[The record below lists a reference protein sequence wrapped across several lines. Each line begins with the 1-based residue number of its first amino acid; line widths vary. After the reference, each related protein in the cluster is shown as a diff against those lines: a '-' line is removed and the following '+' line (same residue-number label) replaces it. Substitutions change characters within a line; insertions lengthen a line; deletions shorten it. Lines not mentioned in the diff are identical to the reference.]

1 MYERI
6 SACIVSNFIQIT
18 KKEFINILKN
28 SENEI
33 LYTNLSLLE
42 AGCTKIMKALY
53 DGNFEV
59 KNGRRCTG
67 ANSNSLTFGNGSKL
81 YFDDVKRCYKH
92 NNVIISC
99 DEYYDNFDECY
110 RYSIIAYVIK

>member
-1 MYERI
+1 MYE
-6 SACIVSNFIQIT
+6 NIT

-42 AGCTKIMKALY
+42 AGCTKIMQALY
-53 DGNFEV
+53 NGEFSI
-59 KNGRRCTG
+59 KNARKCTA
-67 ANSNSLTFGNGSKL
+67 ANSNSLTFSDGSKL
-81 YFDDVKRCYKH
+81 YFDSVKRCYKH
-92 NNVIISC
+92 NNVIISY
-99 DEYYDNFDECY
+99 DENYDTFDECY

>member
-1 MYERI
+1 MYE
-6 SACIVSNFIQIT
+6 QIT

-59 KNGRRCTG
+59 KNGRKCEKV
-67 ANSNSLTFGNGSKL
+67 NSNSLMFDTGSYL
-81 YFDDVKRCYKH
+81 YFSDVKKCYRH
-92 NNVIISC
+92 NNIIISY
-99 DEYYDNFDECY
+99 DERYDSFDECY